1 MHNTYGMNR
10 RNTKIVV
17 SDALGK
23 LYREGKGLMYVN
35 LSHIFFYIYNFQMIF
50 FRRKLQ
56 WKKC

>member
-35 LSHIFFYIYNFQMIF
+35 WSHIFFYI
-50 FRRKLQ
+50 
-56 WKKC
+56 